1 MDDGLAGD
9 PSAPPPGD
17 RVPEAAGADGLLS
30 PEDLPPSP
38 QPEVSAPP
46 IEDILAKAVR
56 YIKAKRGGDLAAIL
70 LTGSAARNALTAHSD
85 VDIVVLV
92 RGPEGGHELVRVLDR
107 IVEIRY
113 LGLESADDQVRTSPR
128 LPIILRK
135 ARVLFELDAEG
146 SHLLEQ
152 ARARFRQGPPPPT
165 IHEKIR
171 LRTESLH
178 WLGKAEDHQSH
189 PALARYLFSIY
200 LDECVSA
207 FYRLRGLWPA
217 SPVDSLGFIGQR
229 DRTLGD
235 LFQEALS
242 ATDPDAQVAIGR
254 RLADRLFGDVPA
266 PARID

>member
-1 MDDGLAGD
+1 MEDNLPGD
-9 PSAPPPGD
+9 RSAPPPAD
-17 RVPEAAGADGLLS
+17 QAPEASGPAPPPP
-30 PEDLPPSP
+30 PEAFES
-38 QPEVSAPP
+38 P

-85 VDIVVLV
+85 VDLVVLV
-92 RGPEGGHELVRVLDR
+92 RGSEGSHELVRVLDR

-146 SHLLEQ
+146 AHLLEQ
-152 ARARFRQGPPPPT
+152 ARVRFRQGPPPTT

-178 WLGKAEDHQSH
+178 WLGKVEDHQSH
-189 PALARYLFSIY
+189 PTLARYLFSIY
-200 LDECVSA
+200 LDVCVSA

-217 SPVDSLGFIGQR
+217 SPVDSLGFISQR
-229 DRTLGD
+229 DRALSD
-235 LFQEALS
+235 LLQEALS
-242 ATDPDAQVAIGR
+242 TPDPAAQVAVGR
-254 RLADRLFGDVPA
+254 RIADRLFGDVPA